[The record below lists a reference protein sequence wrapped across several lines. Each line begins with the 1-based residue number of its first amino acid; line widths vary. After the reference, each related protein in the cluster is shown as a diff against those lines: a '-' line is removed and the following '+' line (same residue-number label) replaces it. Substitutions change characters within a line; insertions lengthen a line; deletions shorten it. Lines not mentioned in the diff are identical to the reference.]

1 VIFEQPARDEVW
13 ESELKSRHVISQ
25 PEFLA
30 FQDKPIGHLMEL
42 LYLNAHLIR
51 SKPFLEWLIR
61 DHGFVRFSPPHLD
74 HPLIEEWTRTNQD
87 RDFLLS
93 NFVYPLQ
100 TTRFTCTVGMSHPED
115 PAIQEPLRR
124 LFKKWPYLQILAL
137 TPEEA
142 KGYHAK
148 FENA

>member
-1 VIFEQPARDEVW
+1 
-13 ESELKSRHVISQ
+13 
-25 PEFLA
+25 
-30 FQDKPIGHLMEL
+30 
-42 LYLNAHLIR
+42 
-51 SKPFLEWLIR
+51 
-61 DHGFVRFSPPHLD
+61 
-74 HPLIEEWTRTNQD
+74 
-87 RDFLLS
+87 
-93 NFVYPLQ
+93 
-100 TTRFTCTVGMSHPED
+100 MSHPED